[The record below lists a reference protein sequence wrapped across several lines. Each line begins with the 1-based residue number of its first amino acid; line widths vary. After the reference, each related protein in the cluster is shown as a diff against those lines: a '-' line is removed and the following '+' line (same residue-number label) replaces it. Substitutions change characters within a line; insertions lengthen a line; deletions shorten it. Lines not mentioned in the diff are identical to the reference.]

1 MFDESRITRRR
12 FVAGTLAGATLGTM
26 PFLSRGSDKSRNLT
40 VQEVIDLI
48 LAHVPGDRLARSVD
62 RVKAGD
68 PGTIVRGIATT
79 MFPTVDVLRR
89 AAGAGA
95 NFVIVHE
102 PSFYNHHDD
111 VDWLEGDD
119 VYNMKREL
127 IISNE
132 MVIWRFHD
140 YWHRVRPDGIRMGV
154 LNQLAWVTYYDESHP
169 ELLTLPQTRL
179 SGIIRHL
186 KERLGIEQVR
196 YIGDLN
202 ETCRRIALMPGA
214 VGGRAHIELLK
225 RDKPDVLIC
234 GEAPEWETVEY
245 IRDARA
251 LGLRRSLVVLGHVQ
265 SEEPGMEWLVQWLQ
279 PKIPGVRITHIS
291 SHSPFEWF

>member
-1 MFDESRITRRR
+1 
-12 FVAGTLAGATLGTM
+12 
-26 PFLSRGSDKSRNLT
+26 
-40 VQEVIDLI
+40 
-48 LAHVPGDRLARSVD
+48 
-62 RVKAGD
+62 
-68 PGTIVRGIATT
+68 
-79 MFPTVDVLRR
+79 
-89 AAGAGA
+89 
-95 NFVIVHE
+95 
-102 PSFYNHHDD
+102 
-111 VDWLEGDD
+111 
-119 VYNMKREL
+119 
-127 IISNE
+127 
-132 MVIWRFHD
+132 
-140 YWHRVRPDGIRMGV
+140 
-154 LNQLAWVTYYDESHP
+154 ESHP